1 MAANTSRINLTIGGI
16 QEAKKQLDELK
27 SAIEQTENKA
37 EKNKLTKSYKE
48 LEKEVKNATKAF
60 DELDSSG
67 KRLTSRFD
75 EIYGDIQPLSGR
87 IGELEDRLYE
97 LFLAGEQ
104 NSEEFKTIT
113 GEVARMKK
121 VIIEVDKSV
130 DLLAENQ
137 GISVFS
143 SGISQIGERLLALDF
158 VGAEKDAKALN
169 SSIGNLSKMGSQAI
183 KGMAGTVVQLSRA
196 FMSMGAALLANPIFL
211 IAAAIVG
218 IVTIIGVLLNK
229 LGLLKPILNAIGKA
243 FEFVKSVIDAVVQSI
258 KDFLDWLG
266 LTSFAAE
273 EAAGRQA
280 AAQEKVAQAFED
292 KRNKVVSAYD
302 QEIALAQ
309 IAGEDTVDLERK
321 KQQAIIETSRAQYRA
336 LEAQRDALRA
346 QGVLTAEQSKAINE
360 SMRTLREGI
369 EGARKQIELINAK
382 EVADNKKKNEEVE
395 KSDNE
400 SYKKRIEDAKKYAA
414 ERINVQRQIRDLEI
428 SIQEDSFAKEVA
440 ATNEKY
446 LRIVED
452 IQKNE
457 ALTFKEKKRLLELYA
472 QEEAKVRGEIQ
483 EKYAPKPEENTGI
496 LPPPDVVQNEMDNI
510 VKIQE
515 EGFSNM
521 ERLQFEFNDKSVE
534 GRKKRADALLS
545 IEQSLFAGTAAL
557 GEIFIKDSKKLEQF
571 QKAQALVQ
579 IGIDTALAIS
589 ALVKASQQNVAN
601 GVTGGLAGA
610 VQFASGLAQILTNV
624 AKAKQLLTSPS
635 ASASGGGG
643 GAAAS
648 SSSTSTQAM
657 QPSFSLF
664 GQANQGNNASS
675 SQSVEQ
681 SNSMTIFAKVSAVD
695 MTAEQASNQ
704 KNMQMATL

>member
-183 KGMAGTVVQLSRA
+183 KGMVGTVVQLSRA

-211 IAAAIVG
+211 IAAAIVA

-280 AAQEKVAQAFED
+280 AAQEKVAKAFED

-346 QGVLTAEQSKAINE
+346 QGVLTAEQSKSINE

-382 EVADNKKKNEEVE
+382 EVADNKKKTDTEET
-395 KSDNE
+395 
-400 SYKKRIEDAKKYAA
+400 KRQADVAA
-414 ERINVQRQIRDLEI
+414 ERR
-428 SIQEDSFAKEVA
+428 
-440 ATNEKY
+440 
-446 LRIVED
+446 
-452 IQKNE
+452 
-457 ALTFKEKKRLLELYA
+457 
-472 QEEAKVRGEIQ
+472 
-483 EKYAPKPEENTGI
+483 
-496 LPPPDVVQNEMDNI
+496 
-510 VKIQE
+510 
-515 EGFSNM
+515 
-521 ERLQFEFNDKSVE
+521 
-534 GRKKRADALLS
+534 
-545 IEQSLFAGTAAL
+545 
-557 GEIFIKDSKKLEQF
+557 
-571 QKAQALVQ
+571 
-579 IGIDTALAIS
+579 
-589 ALVKASQQNVAN
+589 
-601 GVTGGLAGA
+601 
-610 VQFASGLAQILTNV
+610 
-624 AKAKQLLTSPS
+624 
-635 ASASGGGG
+635 
-643 GAAAS
+643 
-648 SSSTSTQAM
+648 
-657 QPSFSLF
+657 
-664 GQANQGNNASS
+664 
-675 SQSVEQ
+675 
-681 SNSMTIFAKVSAVD
+681 
-695 MTAEQASNQ
+695 
-704 KNMQMATL
+704 

>member
-1 MAANTSRINLTIGGI
+1 MAGNSSTIDLKLSGLREI
-16 QEAKKQLDELK
+16 RQELK
-27 SAIEQTENKA
+27 VLQFELSQATDPEQMAELSAKAGELRDNLNRANEQARVFAAGSPFEQTN
-37 EKNKLTKSYKE
+37 
-48 LEKEVKNATKAF
+48 NA
-60 DELDSSG
+60 LGLMS
-67 KRLTSRFD
+67 
-75 EIYGDIQPLSGR
+75 
-87 IGELEDRLYE
+87 
-97 LFLAGEQ
+97 
-104 NSEEFKTIT
+104 
-113 GEVARMKK
+113 
-121 VIIEVDKSV
+121 
-130 DLLAENQ
+130 
-137 GISVFS
+137 
-143 SGISQIGERLLALDF
+143 SQIMSLDF
-158 VGAEKDAKALN
+158 EGAAESAKLFATAAKGINPGLMATQLKSLGSIVLTVGK
-169 SSIGNLSKMGSQAI
+169 
-183 KGMAGTVVQLSRA
+183 A
-196 FMSMGAALLANPIFL
+196 FMSMGAALLVNPIFL

-229 LGLLKPILNAIGKA
+229 LGLLKPILNVIGKA
-243 FEFVKSVIDAVVQSI
+243 FEFVKSVIDAVVQSM

-292 KRNKVVSAYD
+292 KRGKLVSAYD

-309 IAGEDTVDLERK
+309 IAEEDTTKLEKRK
-321 KQQAIIETSRAQYRA
+321 QLAIIETSRVQYRA
-336 LEAQRDALRA
+336 IEAQRDALIA
-346 QGVLTAEQSKAINE
+346 AGKLTAEQSKAINE

-369 EGARKQIELINAK
+369 EGARKQVELINAK

-428 SIQEDSFAKEVA
+428 SLQEDSFVKEVV

-446 LRIVED
+446 LRIVQD

-457 ALTFKEKKRLLELYA
+457 QLTFQEKKRLLELYA
-472 QEEAKVRGEIQ
+472 EEEAKVRGEIQ
-483 EKYAPKPEENTGI
+483 EKYAPKPEQNTGI

-521 ERLQFEFNDKSVE
+521 ERLQFEWNDKSVE

-635 ASASGGGG
+635 ASVSGGGG

>member
-1 MAANTSRINLTIGGI
+1 MAKNTSTIDVKISGLKELKQQLKELESQLATASDPKQMQDLSAEAGKLRSEIKAANTQLEVMSSTDPFKKASNSFGIMSEQLASLDFKGAANSANLFAKSVKGITPEALGG
-16 QEAKKQLDELK
+16 KLK
-27 SAIEQTENKA
+27 S
-37 EKNKLTKSYKE
+37 LGSMV
-48 LEKEVKNATKAF
+48 LS
-60 DELDSSG
+60 LG
-67 KRLTSRFD
+67 K
-75 EIYGDIQPLSGR
+75 
-87 IGELEDRLYE
+87 
-97 LFLAGEQ
+97 
-104 NSEEFKTIT
+104 
-113 GEVARMKK
+113 
-121 VIIEVDKSV
+121 
-130 DLLAENQ
+130 
-137 GISVFS
+137 
-143 SGISQIGERLLALDF
+143 
-158 VGAEKDAKALN
+158 
-169 SSIGNLSKMGSQAI
+169 
-183 KGMAGTVVQLSRA
+183 A
-196 FMSMGAALLANPIFL
+196 FMSVGAALLANPIFL

-229 LGLLKPILNAIGKA
+229 LGLLKPILNVIGKA

-280 AAQEKVAQAFED
+280 AAQEKVAKAFED

-369 EGARKQIELINAK
+369 EGARKQVELINAK
-382 EVADNKKKNEEVE
+382 EVADKKKTDADET
-395 KSDNE
+395 
-400 SYKKRIEDAKKYAA
+400 KRQADVAA
-414 ERINVQRQIRDLEI
+414 ERRKKAVEEAKRRAEEEAKAILEAAKAAQAARDEFLNTLEGIENSYYDRGKSKRDLELQAVKDHFFQLLETARQYGEDTTI
-428 SIQEDSFAKEVA
+428 LEEEQRLRLQEINAKFDEEEAEKNKQQRLKQEQDDKEAKEKTKQNA
-440 ATNEKY
+440 LDEIKIAETKRDMLIQIANSFNES
-446 LRIVED
+446 
-452 IQKNE
+452 
-457 ALTFKEKKRLLELYA
+457 AL
-472 QEEAKVRGEIQ
+472 
-483 EKYAPKPEENTGI
+483 
-496 LPPPDVVQNEMDNI
+496 
-510 VKIQE
+510 
-515 EGFSNM
+515 
-521 ERLQFEFNDKSVE
+521 
-534 GRKKRADALLS
+534 
-545 IEQSLFAGTAAL
+545 AL
-557 GEIFIKDSKKLEQF
+557 GQIFIKDSKKLEQF

-579 IGIDTALAIS
+579 IGIDTAKAIS
-589 ALVKASQQNVAN
+589 ALVAASQANAAN

-610 VQFASGLAQILTNV
+610 VQFASGLAMILTNM
-624 AKAKQLLTSPS
+624 AKAKQLLSSPS
-635 ASASGGGG
+635 AAASGGGG
-643 GAAAS
+643 GMAS
-648 SSSTSTQAM
+648 SSSTSTQAI

>member
-60 DELDSSG
+60 DELESSG

-97 LFLAGEQ
+97 LALAGEQ

-113 GEVARMKK
+113 GEVAKMKK
-121 VIIEVDKSV
+121 VIIDVDKSV

-183 KGMAGTVVQLSRA
+183 KGMVGTVVQLSRA
-196 FMSMGAALLANPIFL
+196 FMSLGAALLANPIFL

-229 LGLLKPILNAIGKA
+229 LGLLKPILNVIGKA
-243 FEFVKSVIDAVVQSI
+243 FEFVKSVIDAVVQSM

-266 LTSFAAE
+266 LTSFAAD
-273 EAAGRQA
+273 EAAERQA
-280 AAQEKVAQAFED
+280 AAQDKVAKAFED
-292 KRNKVVSAYD
+292 KRGKVVKAYD

-309 IAGEDTVDLERK
+309 IAGEDTVEQEKK
-321 KQQAIIETSRAQYRA
+321 KQAAIIETSRAQYRA

-346 QGVLTAEQSKAINE
+346 AGVLTAEQSKTINE
-360 SMRTLREGI
+360 QMRALREGI
-369 EGARKQIELINAK
+369 QEAQFELKKIDAK
-382 EVADNKKKNEEVE
+382 TVADKKKTDADET
-395 KSDNE
+395 
-400 SYKKRIEDAKKYAA
+400 KRQADVAA
-414 ERINVQRQIRDLEI
+414 ERRKKAVEEAKRRAEEEAKAIIEAAKAAQAARDEFLNTLEGIENSYYDRGKSKRDLELQAVKDHFFQLLETAKQYGEDTTI
-428 SIQEDSFAKEVA
+428 LEEEQRLRLQEINARFDAEEA
-440 ATNEKY
+440 EK
-446 LRIVED
+446 RKAIVEKAAAVMSETQKKQ
-452 IQKNE
+452 IAEEIEKQKNKTE
-457 ALTFKEKKRLLELYA
+457 
-472 QEEAKVRGEIQ
+472 
-483 EKYAPKPEENTGI
+483 
-496 LPPPDVVQNEMDNI
+496 
-510 VKIQE
+510 
-515 EGFSNM
+515 
-521 ERLQFEFNDKSVE
+521 
-534 GRKKRADALLS
+534 ALLS
-545 IEQSLFAGTAAL
+545 LEQSLYSTLAGV
-557 GEIFIKDSKKLEQF
+557 GELFIKDQKKLEQF

-579 IGIDTALAIS
+579 IGIDTAKAIS
-589 ALVKASQQNVAN
+589 ALVAASQQNPAN
-601 GVTGGLAGA
+601 GISGGLAGA
-610 VQFASGLAQILTNV
+610 VQFASGLAMILTNV

-635 ASASGGGG
+635 ASVSSGGGG
-643 GAAAS
+643 SAAS

-681 SNSMTIFAKVSAVD
+681 SQSMTIFAKVSAVD